1 MCMTSFIRN
10 SLAGR
15 FFLTI
20 TVIVAVAMGCG
31 TFISFVVTKRSI
43 TENIQ
48 LQLQRQVAGAI
59 DHAEVWLDAQ
69 RIQITSMGR
78 EKIFWS
84 ALQTSTEHPE
94 IIASVESRLSWMG
107 LSFSYFSSL
116 SLLNAKGEVVVSD
129 LLEEERS
136 LLQVDPLLLKRALA
150 GELVVA
156 PVFTSFHNQRFV
168 FALYSA
174 VTHGGVVDG
183 VFYFEYD
190 LETVSDLFFTELKTG
205 QAGYTFLLDATNT
218 VIVQPDEQ
226 VIAPHELQRQFGDFK
241 LIKDQFVQFYNGQTE
256 IFAYSGF
263 IDFLG
268 CSLLL
273 NIPHSEIL
281 SPSRQLGKINILV
294 TVMVIAFTVL
304 VLTLLWRKEIATPIR
319 EIIQGMSDFQDG
331 TFLQPVNTNFRNEFK
346 TVAESFNKMAVDI
359 EHSTVSI
366 EVLQEEQ
373 KSLHTILNSMII
385 GILIV
390 DQEERVMMINSSLLS
405 ILGSGEQEDGGTE
418 LFEKTRKESHVFSDL
433 KKKKHQELEFI
444 NSVGKEYSILR
455 VVQSISLN
463 HADVFLVM
471 FVDITDQKRA
481 EQEQKNLESDLL
493 AAGRMRAIGTLAA
506 GISHEINTPIQY
518 IGDNVRFVSEGV
530 TDLLDLISTYRAEF
544 KECRGQG
551 PCMVKLAAI
560 EAKEEDADLDFLK
573 EELPLS
579 LTQSRNGLE
588 QVGRIVL
595 AMKSFS
601 HQGEENMGPVDVNQ
615 AIENTLMV
623 SRNEWKLFAQID
635 NALDNTIPYPECV
648 AGDINQ
654 VLLNLIVNAAHAI
667 EAKQLDSPLESE
679 VISIKTFSI
688 DDYVCITIADTGVG
702 MTEEVKSRIFEQ
714 FFTTKDVGRGTGQ
727 GLSLAHQI
735 VVDKHKG
742 QLLVDSTYGTGTVFT
757 VKLPIQS
764 TPPKII

>member
-1 MCMTSFIRN
+1 MTSSIRN

-20 TVIVAVAMGCG
+20 TVIVVAAMGCA
-31 TFISFVVTKRSI
+31 TFISFVITNRSI
-43 TENIQ
+43 TEITQQQ
-48 LQLQRQVAGAI
+48 LERQVTGAI
-59 DHAEVWLDAQ
+59 HHAEVWLDGQ
-69 RIQITSMGR
+69 RIQITSLGR
-78 EKIFWS
+78 EEIFWS
-84 ALQTSTEHPE
+84 ALQNRGEAPE
-94 IIASVESRLSWMG
+94 TKAPVESRLSWMG

-116 SLLNAKGEVVVSD
+116 SLLNTKGDVVVSD

-136 LLQVDPLLLKRALA
+136 QLQVDPLLLKRALA

-156 PVFTSFHNQRFV
+156 PVFKSFHDQRFV

-174 VTHGGVVDG
+174 VSHGGITDG
-183 VFYFEYD
+183 VLYFEYD

-205 QAGYTFLLDATNT
+205 RAGYTFLLDATNT
-218 VIVQPDEQ
+218 VIIQPDER
-226 VIAPHELQRQFGDFK
+226 VIDLHRLQRQFGDSK
-241 LIKDQFVQFYNGQTE
+241 LIKDQFVRFFDGQTE

-268 CSLLL
+268 CSFFL
-273 NIPHSEIL
+273 NIPHSEML
-281 SPSRQLGKINILV
+281 SPSRQLGKINVLITL
-294 TVMVIAFTVL
+294 MVIGLTVL

-319 EIIQGMSDFQDG
+319 EIIQGMSDFQNG
-331 TFLQPVNTNFRNEFK
+331 TFSRPVNTNFRNEFK
-346 TVAESFNKMAVDI
+346 TVAESFNKMVGDI

-366 EVLQEEQ
+366 EVLREEQ

-390 DQEERVMMINSSLLS
+390 DQDEQVMMINSSLLS
-405 ILGSGEQEDGGTE
+405 MLGSGEQRDGGAE
-418 LFEKTRKESHVFSDL
+418 LFEKMRKESHVFSDL
-433 KKKKHQELEFI
+433 KKKKHQEIEFI

-463 HADVFLVM
+463 HTDVFLVM

-481 EQEQKNLESDLL
+481 EKEQKVLESDLQ

-518 IGDNVRFVSEGV
+518 IGDNVRFVSEAM
-530 TDLLDLISTYRAEF
+530 TDVLDLISTYRAELQ
-544 KECRGQG
+544 ECRGQG
-551 PCMVKLAAI
+551 RCMAKLESI

-573 EELPLS
+573 EELPLA
-579 LTQSRNGLE
+579 LTQSRDGLE

-601 HQGEENMGPVDVNQ
+601 HQGDENMVPVDVNQ

-623 SRNEWKLFAQID
+623 SRNEWKLLAQID
-635 NALDNTIPYPECV
+635 NAPDNTIPHPECI

-679 VISIKTFSI
+679 VISIKTFST
-688 DDYVCITIADTGVG
+688 DEYVCIAIADTGVG
-702 MTEEVKSRIFEQ
+702 MTEEVQLRIFEQ
-714 FFTTKDVGRGTGQ
+714 FFTTKEVGRGTGQ
-727 GLSLAHQI
+727 GLSLAYQI
-735 VVDKHKG
+735 VVEKHKG
-742 QLLVDSTYGTGTVFT
+742 QLLVDSKYGNGTVFT
-757 VKLPIQS
+757 VKLPIES
-764 TPPKII
+764 VSEV